1 MKYLE
6 KWKQKHQTISSGEK
20 FINTNIPK
28 SPKLIF
34 RATRMTK
41 NVILE
46 EIRKRATSRIKIMF
60 WGRKNKQ

>member
-1 MKYLE
+1 MIYLE
-6 KWKQKHQTISSGEK
+6 KWEQKHQTISSGEK

-28 SPKLIF
+28 SHKLIF

-46 EIRKRATSRIKIMF
+46 EIRKRAT
-60 WGRKNKQ
+60 